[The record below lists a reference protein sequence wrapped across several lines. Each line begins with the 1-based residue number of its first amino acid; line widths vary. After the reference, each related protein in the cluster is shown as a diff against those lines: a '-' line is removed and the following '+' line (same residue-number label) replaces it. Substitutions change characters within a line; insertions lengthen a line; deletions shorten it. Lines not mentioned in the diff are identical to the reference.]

1 MEGGKGELL
10 DRDGIWEL
18 IRLEGGSSVEGKEKG
33 RGRQFSTARRGLGT
47 TLGGCEGVVGDNEER
62 RRGNKPTGS

>member
-1 MEGGKGELL
+1 MESGRGELL
-10 DRDGIWEL
+10 DREGIWEL
-18 IRLEGGSSVEGKEKG
+18 RWLEGGSSVEGKENG

-47 TLGGCEGVVGDNEER
+47 TLGGCEGVMGDNEER